1 MPYAV
6 NQYWPVQ
13 RLYPLEDGSDHLI
26 LRNLKNGICDVI
38 LLNVV
43 EILDSLPGLAQAQT
57 QRGRQVKVLKCCDGE
72 DVEDVCH
79 PQGGRML

>member
-1 MPYAV
+1 
-6 NQYWPVQ
+6 
-13 RLYPLEDGSDHLI
+13 LYPLEGGNDQEI

-43 EILDSLPGLAQAQT
+43 EIPDFLPQAQT
-57 QRGRQVKVLKCCDGE
+57 QRGRQVKVLKCCDGK
-72 DVEDVCH
+72 DGEDVCH